1 MNFTRQRW
9 ARQVVSAVIGLA
21 LGAATVLARAQADEK
36 VAWDA
41 LRQGAVLLVRH
52 ANAPGVGDP
61 ADFKLGDCRTQ
72 RNLDQTG
79 REQARQLGEQFA
91 SHQIAVGAVLTSQW
105 CRTKET
111 AEIAFPNRGR
121 EDASFNSFFGD
132 SDSQPEQTAAALKI
146 LKQWKGPGALV
157 VVTHQVNITAST
169 GVVPT
174 SSEGVVVR
182 PKADGIDVVG
192 RLTP

>member
-1 MNFTRQRW
+1 MKCASRRWTRH
-9 ARQVVSAVIGLA
+9 VVSVAIGMA
-21 LGAATVLARAQADEK
+21 LGAVMVVARAQADGE
-36 VAWDA
+36 VAWQA
-41 LRQGAVLLVRH
+41 LGQGAVLLVRH

-79 REQARQLGEQFA
+79 REQARRLGEQFV
-91 SHQIAVGAVLTSQW
+91 SRHIAVGAVLASQW

-111 AEIAFPNRGR
+111 AELAFPSRVR
-121 EDASFNSFFGD
+121 EDASFNSFFDD
-132 SDSQPEQTAAALKI
+132 STSQPAQTAAALNT
-146 LKQWKGPGALV
+146 LRRWKGPGALV
-157 VVTHQVNITAST
+157 VVTHQVNITALT

-182 PKADGIDVVG
+182 SNSNGIEVVG
-192 RLTP
+192 RVVP